1 MTLTDLSIGRH
12 RPVDRMVGDYANV
25 DTTRYQTYT
34 WGDRTNPRKGPSCPS
49 PAAISWSCST
59 SNTFPAGESVV
70 TKKEIV
76 KTIAE
81 EIGLT
86 QLKTKE
92 IVQKTFDAIVETLV
106 EDRRIELRN
115 FGVFEVKQRAARKA
129 RNPRT
134 GEKVSVPEKFVV
146 TFKPGKEMEERVR
159 ELERRAA
166 EEAAERE
173 RAEAALAAGTG
184 FTPSASSEGAPAGGP
199 SQNGSANHSESASQA
214 GLSTERPS
222 PYHGYDASGS

>member
-1 MTLTDLSIGRH
+1 
-12 RPVDRMVGDYANV
+12 
-25 DTTRYQTYT
+25 
-34 WGDRTNPRKGPSCPS
+34 
-49 PAAISWSCST
+49 
-59 SNTFPAGESVV
+59 V

-76 KTIAE
+76 KTISE

-106 EDRRIELRN
+106 EEKRIELRN

-134 GEKVSVPEKFVV
+134 GDKVFVPAKFVV

-159 ELERRAA
+159 ELERQAA
-166 EEAAERE
+166 ASAASRQHQEVNGDEESVLPAASMSGPIP
-173 RAEAALAAGTG
+173 APL
-184 FTPSASSEGAPAGGP
+184 GAPSGFGADRDT
-199 SQNGSANHSESASQA
+199 
-214 GLSTERPS
+214 ST
-222 PYHGYDASGS
+222 